1 MANELTVFDQLKQN
15 DLDPTTKRNGASLA
29 AKLSKGKT
37 VYKRNTGMALR
48 VVRLSVVNGIE
59 HYNLVCLETSSR
71 YFLSKFALERDYTED
86 NVEVEKFGLR
96 MVKRLS
102 KMLSK

>member
-1 MANELTVFDQLKQN
+1 MANEFTVFDQLKQN

-29 AKLSKGKT
+29 TKLSKGRT
-37 VYKRNTGMALR
+37 VYKRNTGKALR

-96 MVKRLS
+96 IVKRLS